1 MLSRLIV
8 NFVLSLSQDFS
19 YLDQADQ
26 LHEPPSEQADLLL
39 DMGDVLLVD
48 LLQGLKSVARV
59 GA

>member
-1 MLSRLIV
+1 M
-8 NFVLSLSQDFS
+8 LSLSRDFS